1 MSLPNGHGSQEKRP
15 PGDRPN
21 WRKCTGRPDC
31 GCWVC
36 LDKAGISLPEAREPE
51 EGRDQKQAEESLVA
65 QLARLSTFEYDR
77 KRKGAAKAIGITVAT
92 LDKAVAKQRGR
103 ANAEDASLPHW
114 KVEPWPDVVA
124 GDKLLNDLVAIF
136 TRYVILPKHAAEALA
151 LWVVHAWAFDAWDIS
166 PFMVIISPE
175 KRCGKTTVLIILQ
188 FLTPRSE
195 LASNISAAA
204 VFRYVEDERPTLLID
219 EADTFIKDS
228 EEMRGVLNS
237 GHTKTAAYVI
247 RTVEVSGEHKAKR
260 FSTWAPKAIATIRS
274 LADTLEDRS
283 IIVTMQRK
291 KKSETVERLR
301 RSDNDDFATLRRQAL
316 RWCEDNLKILTTA
329 DPVLPDTLNDRAAD
343 NWRPLLAVADR
354 AGGEWPIRARHAAL
368 VLSGDSAEGGSIRTQ
383 LLADIRPL
391 LIDETIKG
399 LTSEAII
406 AELVKK
412 PDRPWADWKHGKA
425 ITPKALAALL
435 KPFNII
441 PDRLYLQANPDSR
454 GYARHALEEAFS
466 CYLPPLQCDD
476 VAETPQP
483 HAQVTA
489 FQCGG
494 GPPCRHIAKPEE
506 TVGAVAQPPHRHIEI
521 SRTAEKRKST
531 VNKAN
536 PPALGP
542 AGDSLDDFK

>member
-1 MSLPNGHGSQEKRP
+1 MSLPNGHGSRENRP
-15 PGDRPN
+15 HFAQSN

-31 GCWVC
+31 GCWAC
-36 LDKAGISLPEAREPE
+36 LDQVGVSLPEAREPE
-51 EGRDQKQAEESLVA
+51 EQKQADGSLVA
-65 QLARLSTFEYDR
+65 ELARLSTFEYDR
-77 KRKGAAKAIGITVAT
+77 KRKAAAKAIGITVAT
-92 LDKAVAKQRGR
+92 LDKAVAEERGR
-103 ANAEDASLPHW
+103 ANAQDPSLPHW
-114 KVEPWPDVVA
+114 TVVPWPDVVA
-124 GDKLLNDLVAIF
+124 GDKLLNDLAAAF
-136 TRYVILPKHAAEALA
+136 TRYVILPKHAPEALA

-166 PFMVIISPE
+166 PFMVIVSPE

-195 LASNISAAA
+195 LASNISASA
-204 VFRYVEDERPTLLID
+204 VFRYVQDERPTLLID
-219 EADTFIKDS
+219 EADTFVKDN

-247 RTVEVSGEHKAKR
+247 RTVEVCGEHKAKR

-301 RSDNDDFATLRRQAL
+301 RSDNDDFAMLRRRAR
-316 RWCEDNLKILTTA
+316 RWCEDNLNILMAA
-329 DPVLPDTLNDRAAD
+329 DPAVPDTLNDRAAN

-354 AGGEWPIRARHAAL
+354 AGCEWPIRARDAAL
-368 VLSGDSAEGGSIRTQ
+368 VLSGDSVDGGSIGTQ

-391 LIDETIKG
+391 LIDETVTG

-412 PDRPWADWKHGKA
+412 PDRPWADWKHGKP

-441 PDRLYLQANPDSR
+441 PDRLYLRTNPDAR
-454 GYARHALEEAFS
+454 GYARHALEEALS
-466 CYLPPLQCDD
+466 CYLPAVRCDD
-476 VAETPQP
+476 VTETPQP
-483 HAQVTA
+483 QAQMPG

-494 GPPCRHIAKPEE
+494 APPYRHIANPQE
-506 TVGAVAQPPHRHIEI
+506 TAGAVTQPPHRHIEV
-521 SRTAEKRKST
+521 SQMTAGEGRST
-531 VNKAN
+531 ANKGN
-536 PPALGP
+536 PPARDP
-542 AGDSLDDFK
+542 VADSLDDFK

>member
-1 MSLPNGHGSQEKRP
+1 MKCRKRIRRCQNRGVTLP
-15 PGDRPN
+15 PGSVRGN
-21 WRKCTGRPDC
+21 
-31 GCWVC
+31 
-36 LDKAGISLPEAREPE
+36 PEARQS
-51 EGRDQKQAEESLVA
+51 GIRHVGGAKLNQA
-65 QLARLSTFEYDR
+65 
-77 KRKGAAKAIGITVAT
+77 
-92 LDKAVAKQRGR
+92 
-103 ANAEDASLPHW
+103 
-114 KVEPWPDVVA
+114 
-124 GDKLLNDLVAIF
+124 NDLVAIF

-219 EADTFIKDS
+219 EADTFIKDN

-237 GHTKTAAYVI
+237 GHAKTAAYVI
-247 RTVEVSGEHKAKR
+247 RTVEMYGEHKAKR

-329 DPVLPDTLNDRAAD
+329 DPAIPDTLNDRAAD
-343 NWRPLLAVADR
+343 NWRPLLAIADR
-354 AGGEWPIRARHAAL
+354 AGGEWPIRARDAAL

-391 LIDETIKG
+391 LNDETIKG

-425 ITPKALAALL
+425 ITPQGARRPAQAVQYKGCTFRPTPTPGVTHAMPSKKPSLATYP
-435 KPFNII
+435 PFN
-441 PDRLYLQANPDSR
+441 
-454 GYARHALEEAFS
+454 
-466 CYLPPLQCDD
+466 
-476 VAETPQP
+476 
-483 HAQVTA
+483 VTM
-489 FQCGG
+489 
-494 GPPCRHIAKPEE
+494 
-506 TVGAVAQPPHRHIEI
+506 
-521 SRTAEKRKST
+521 
-531 VNKAN
+531 
-536 PPALGP
+536 
-542 AGDSLDDFK
+542 

>member
-1 MSLPNGHGSQEKRP
+1 MPGALPGGADNPPRGS
-15 PGDRPN
+15 GDAYLTERQF
-21 WRKCTGRPDC
+21 
-31 GCWVC
+31 
-36 LDKAGISLPEAREPE
+36 RE
-51 EGRDQKQAEESLVA
+51 KQADESLVT
-65 QLARLSTFEYDR
+65 QLARLSTLEYDR

-92 LDKAVAKQRGR
+92 LDRAVAKQRGR

-114 KVEPWPDVVA
+114 KVEPWSDVVA

-136 TRYVILPKHAAEALA
+136 TRYLILPKHAAEALA

-175 KRCGKTTVLIILQ
+175 KRYGKTTVLIILQ

-204 VFRYVEDERPTLLID
+204 VLRYVEDERPTLLID
-219 EADTFIKDS
+219 EADTFIKDN

-247 RTVEVSGEHKAKR
+247 RTVEMCGEHKAKR

-301 RSDNDDFATLRRQAL
+301 RSDNDDFATLRRQA
-316 RWCEDNLKILTTA
+316 RPWCEDNLKILTAA
-329 DPVLPDTLNDRAAD
+329 DPVIPDALNDRAAD

-354 AGGEWPIRARHAAL
+354 AGGEWPIRARDAAL
-368 VLSGDSAEGGSIRTQ
+368 VLSGDSAEGGSISTQ

-412 PDRPWADWKHGKA
+412 PDRPWADRKHGKA

-441 PDRLYLQANPDSR
+441 PERLYLQTNPDSR

-466 CYLPPLQCDD
+466 C
-476 VAETPQP
+476 
-483 HAQVTA
+483 
-489 FQCGG
+489 
-494 GPPCRHIAKPEE
+494 
-506 TVGAVAQPPHRHIEI
+506 
-521 SRTAEKRKST
+521 
-531 VNKAN
+531 
-536 PPALGP
+536 
-542 AGDSLDDFK
+542 